1 MISLPRQHSLRHYP
15 YCIRLFG
22 SPNGLCS
29 SITESKHIKAVKEPW
44 RRSSRYK
51 ALIQMLRINRRLD
64 KLAAAR
70 SIFTARGMMVG
81 STSSYTS
88 MILEG
93 GHPEPLDDPDD
104 DDDDHGPV
112 IGSKTASSVKLARRR
127 REYLSS
133 DLYHIGI

>member
-1 MISLPRQHSLRHYP
+1 
-15 YCIRLFG
+15 
-22 SPNGLCS
+22 
-29 SITESKHIKAVKEPW
+29 
-44 RRSSRYK
+44 
-51 ALIQMLRINRRLD
+51 MLRINRRLD